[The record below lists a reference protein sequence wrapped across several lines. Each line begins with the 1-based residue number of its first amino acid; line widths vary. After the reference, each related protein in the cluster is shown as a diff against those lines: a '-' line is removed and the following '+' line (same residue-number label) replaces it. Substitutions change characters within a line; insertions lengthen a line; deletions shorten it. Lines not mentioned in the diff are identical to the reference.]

1 MPRRSRRAAPHPSR
15 KLLSAAIGL
24 AGMALLFL
32 AISFAFRGSGNP
44 ALLALSRGLREP
56 AWFVLLLAMV
66 VGAVAFALRPR
77 NTNGAAE
84 AEPEWFPNSTEFARS
99 TVMPPQEATPEQQR
113 ALLERVDEGGYWRP
127 TCASCGQ
134 KMVSRSPRK
143 GGKDFWGCADFPRCR
158 STLPMRD

>member
-66 VGAVAFALRPR
+66 VGAVAFALRHATRTGPPKPNPSGSR
-77 NTNGAAE
+77 TPPSSRAA
-84 AEPEWFPNSTEFARS
+84 P
-99 TVMPPQEATPEQQR
+99 
-113 ALLERVDEGGYWRP
+113 
-127 TCASCGQ
+127 
-134 KMVSRSPRK
+134 
-143 GGKDFWGCADFPRCR
+143 
-158 STLPMRD
+158 